1 MPPTNKPSSASGLGA
16 LVPDLLQP
24 VRRLAGRIQTAMR
37 PVTLAMEPVTRVVR
51 SLLACVSSLGWA
63 VAVLGVGFWVAG
75 AILGWLEL
83 GVAAVVL
90 LLILA
95 ISALFAIGRAKL
107 AVTLEADPQRVVVGQ
122 SAMASLDVTNIA
134 KAPLLPLGIELPV
147 GERVANFLTPLLSA
161 GDTHS
166 EIIGIPTSERCVI
179 GIGPLRTQRG
189 DPFGLIRRE
198 VIWTD
203 RIELFVHPSTVPLAG
218 LGAGL
223 LRDLEGQTSNEVS
236 MSDLAFHALRE
247 YVPGDDMRYV
257 HWRSSAR
264 RSTTSGQNQFL
275 VRQFLD
281 TRRSHV
287 VVATDV
293 TESSYAGAEEFETA
307 ISCGASIA
315 VRAIQDE
322 MDLTVVCGHHAATRP
337 VPYQALDTFSRAAW
351 SDRALSDVIQHLPTL
366 APDMSVVVMVT
377 GSAAPLIDLLRCR
390 SYLPVEVRML
400 AIQVRH
406 GAKVSL
412 NEAPGVTVLT
422 VGSLSQLPPAIAGGI
437 MQ

>member
-1 MPPTNKPSSASGLGA
+1 VRRSALGRLAFGRPLLKAVVARQVEDLIAEYSLIKSCARARITRQERAPDPFTRIRKLVAWIAIAGLQHGEDGA
-16 LVPDLLQP
+16 LGRREDLAED
-24 VRRLAGRIQTAMR
+24 VEIAR
-37 PVTLAMEPVTRVVR
+37 PSRFQAE
-51 SLLACVSSLGWA
+51 
-63 VAVLGVGFWVAG
+63 
-75 AILGWLEL
+75 
-83 GVAAVVL
+83 
-90 LLILA
+90 
-95 ISALFAIGRAKL
+95 
-107 AVTLEADPQRVVVGQ
+107 
-122 SAMASLDVTNIA
+122 
-134 KAPLLPLGIELPV
+134 
-147 GERVANFLTPLLSA
+147 GERVANFLTSMLSA

-198 VIWTD
+198 VTWTD

-293 TESSYAGAEEFETA
+293 TESSYADADEFETA

-322 MDLTVVCGHHAATRP
+322 MDLTVVCGDHAATRP
-337 VPYQALDTFSRAAW
+337 VPYQALDTFSRATW
-351 SDRALSDVIQHLPTL
+351 SDRSLSDVIQHLPTL
-366 APDMSVVVMVT
+366 APDMSVVVMV
-377 GSAAPLIDLLRCR
+377 A
-390 SYLPVEVRML
+390 
-400 AIQVRH
+400 
-406 GAKVSL
+406 
-412 NEAPGVTVLT
+412 
-422 VGSLSQLPPAIAGGI
+422 
-437 MQ
+437 